1 MDVAFDKL
9 LYVAGAGIRGGG
21 FGTDQTS
28 GWPALVVGLAT
39 YLIIRL
45 SRKESLKR
53 YERKPKNNWNAL
65 SEGVDPTD
73 E

>member
-1 MDVAFDKL
+1 M
-9 LYVAGAGIRGGG
+9 RGSILGSL
-21 FGTDQTS
+21 F
-28 GWPALVVGLAT
+28 VVGLAT

-53 YERKPKNNWNAL
+53 YERKPKNNWSAL